1 MAGAILTDVNVT
13 GADLATDLQ
22 QADLTGMDLTACHL
36 AEVDLREAELSGANL
51 EDMDLTGAGLADR
64 SHSRPV
70 ERGMSRGHTPR
81 TAALA
86 MHNTAMYNA
95 AMYTQVRV
103 L

>member
-22 QADLTGMDLTACHL
+22 QADLTG
-36 AEVDLREAELSGANL
+36 
-51 EDMDLTGAGLADR
+51 MDLTGAGLADR

-86 MHNTAMYNA
+86 IHNAAMYNA

-103 L
+103 R